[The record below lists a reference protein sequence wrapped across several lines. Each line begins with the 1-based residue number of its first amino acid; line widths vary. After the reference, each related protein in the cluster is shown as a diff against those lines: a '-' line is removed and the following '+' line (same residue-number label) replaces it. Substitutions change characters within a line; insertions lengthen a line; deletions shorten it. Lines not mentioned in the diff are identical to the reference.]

1 MLQES
6 TSPLKRSDVT
16 FVYQCV
22 VVRQVAGR
30 PATQLRTLSA
40 AVAVVNFRDM
50 ASCVRVYVNGDP
62 VDVAKTATAFDAIAE
77 WDAAVAAEIH
87 SGSRVVVDNRGLP
100 TPADSP
106 VYGGAIFRIV
116 SSRQSRSADANPR
129 T

>member
-1 MLQES
+1 M
-6 TSPLKRSDVT
+6 
-16 FVYQCV
+16 
-22 VVRQVAGR
+22 AGW
-30 PATQLRTLSA
+30 PSQSRTLSG